1 MAPWSNSLASGPTG
15 PSLMEIEKAERQH
28 RAEQLRIEQAM
39 REQRE
44 QQHLFEMQQKQ
55 ESILK
60 WNAQNIMPAA
70 VKSLAEIQA
79 EEHAKQTAVEKELA
93 AQNVSFVVSFL
104 SSLLLTFVVCHIGC

>member
-1 MAPWSNSLASGPTG
+1 
-15 PSLMEIEKAERQH
+15 MEIEKAERQH

-93 AQNVSFVVSFL
+93 AQNVSCVVSFL
-104 SSLLLTFVVCHIGC
+104 RSLLLTFIIFHLGC